1 MVMPPGTSH
10 VSVHSLA
17 TSCLDYPISSAH
29 NEDIVPNWRET
40 GFLHM
45 QLNDL
50 WKTPQFLENKEQ
62 KNGELQIVLQRKGCQ
77 SLVVRVGRDR
87 LLPHEWEGQSEE
99 TRGSLLRWPCSVQA
113 RRGGISSEVNA
124 LAGTAKQSPPSLP
137 CGRCTLQIRRKCH
150 PSSSHQVA
158 MRGDKEKNQGCVWW
172 SWVWAY
178 VHLVSRAQDLSSLVC
193 EKCCEED

>member
-50 WKTPQFLENKEQ
+50 WKTPLFLENKEQ
-62 KNGELQIVLQRKGCQ
+62 KKTGASNSLAKEGVPISCRQSGERPL
-77 SLVVRVGRDR
+77 
-87 LLPHEWEGQSEE
+87 
-99 TRGSLLRWPCSVQA
+99 
-113 RRGGISSEVNA
+113 
-124 LAGTAKQSPPSLP
+124 TAP
-137 CGRCTLQIRRKCH
+137 
-150 PSSSHQVA
+150 
-158 MRGDKEKNQGCVWW
+158 
-172 SWVWAY
+172 
-178 VHLVSRAQDLSSLVC
+178 
-193 EKCCEED
+193 